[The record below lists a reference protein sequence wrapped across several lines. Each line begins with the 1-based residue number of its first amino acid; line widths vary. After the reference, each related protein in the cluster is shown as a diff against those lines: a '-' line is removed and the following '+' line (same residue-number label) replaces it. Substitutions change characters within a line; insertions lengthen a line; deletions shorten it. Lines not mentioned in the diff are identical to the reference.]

1 VPLHVKID
9 RQATVSL
16 KESRRMPYDDPNN
29 QTTAETALL
38 LTQLT
43 RIGRAIDKEL
53 TLINERMTWLVVS
66 ESFMFS
72 AYTMAVA
79 NHERVVVLNTLVYLM
94 PLVGLVMALLVY
106 PGLLAAHFTAKWLKE
121 ERHLFELRL
130 PAGLQVKLLAPPRTH
145 VLGSVPAF
153 VIPVMLFLVWAAII
167 WWR

>member
-1 VPLHVKID
+1 M
-9 RQATVSL
+9 SY
-16 KESRRMPYDDPNN
+16 SDPNN
-29 QTTAETALL
+29 QTTDESALL

-43 RIGRAIDKEL
+43 RIGAAIDKEL

-72 AYTMAVA
+72 AYTMALA
-79 NHERVVVLNTLVYLM
+79 NHDKAIVLNTLVFLM
-94 PLVGLVMALLVY
+94 PLVGLLLALLVY

-121 ERHLFELRL
+121 ERHQFELRL
-130 PAGLQVKLLAPPRTH
+130 PEDLQVKLLAPTRAH

-153 VIPVMLFLVWAAII
+153 VIPVMLISVWGVVI

>member
-1 VPLHVKID
+1 M
-9 RQATVSL
+9 S
-16 KESRRMPYDDPNN
+16 YNDPNN
-29 QTTAETALL
+29 QTTDETALL

-43 RIGRAIDKEL
+43 RIGAAIDKEL
-53 TLINERMTWLVVS
+53 TLISERMTWLVVS

-79 NHERVVVLNTLVYLM
+79 NYERAIVLNTLVYLM
-94 PLVGLVMALLVY
+94 PLVGLLLALLVY

-121 ERHLFELRL
+121 ERHQFELRL
-130 PAGLQVKLLAPPRTH
+130 PDDLQVKLLAPPRTH

-153 VIPVMLFLVWAAII
+153 VIPVMLILVWGAII